1 MDTMQSSAQ
10 ERIKAAF
17 LSALSNMRPTKQ
29 EIAFSLR
36 IGKILNSH
44 FKTYC
49 SFYDPKLMLSL
60 PKKANE
66 LFGKTLLG
74 VSDYHKISITALAK
88 EAGVN
93 RGTFYKLYPNIDA
106 LYEDCCKDEIERFLA
121 VEIPAEK
128 TPETMLK
135 YGSALWRVMKE
146 RFSTLFLLSHHVGNR
161 TLVYSIGRALYTK
174 LSASLSTEE
183 RVSFGVKGNLQT
195 FPELYSTWL
204 GLIPID
210 ALAPDVFPDQ
220 NLPVYDTSLSFIENV
235 ARLFE
240 NRYGGDAQTYYAF
253 GLAALKLISTERS
266 LFDISITEFC
276 EAAGYVRATF
286 YLHFKD
292 AADYYAKVMENM
304 VLVCV
309 SSFYYFLDHPEE
321 LTPQNLQTFR
331 KEMRGFPL
339 EGIRHIFINGGI
351 SYLMPATF
359 AYLVRMLKHRMREMH
374 IPVNKRTTAL
384 LYYYISYA
392 LRLFTM
398 YYLNEMNDAELALK
412 GKTLERIKERIRSV
426 STSDGTVQ
434 TK

>member
-1 MDTMQSSAQ
+1 MEMQQASAK
-10 ERIKAAF
+10 ERIKEAF
-17 LSALSNMRPTKQ
+17 LSALGNMRPTKQ

-36 IGKILNSH
+36 IGQILNAH

-74 VSDYHKISITALAK
+74 VSDYHKVSITALAK
-88 EAGVN
+88 QAGVN

-106 LYEDCCKDEIERFLA
+106 LYEDCCKDELDRFLA
-121 VEIPAEK
+121 IEIPAEK
-128 TPETMLK
+128 TPETMLA
-135 YGSALWRVMKE
+135 YADTLWRVMKE
-146 RFSTLFLLSHHVGNR
+146 RFSTLFLLSHHVNNR
-161 TLVYSIGRALYTK
+161 TLLYEVARVLHTQ

-183 RVSFGVKGNLQT
+183 RVSFSVKDNLQIV
-195 FPELYSTWL
+195 PELFSTWF

-210 ALAPDVFPDQ
+210 ALAPEVFPDQ
-220 NLPVYDTSLSFIENV
+220 NLPAYDISLSFIENV
-235 ARLFE
+235 ARQFE
-240 NRYGGDAQTYYAF
+240 HRYGGEAQTYYAF

-292 AADYYAKVMENM
+292 AMDYCAKVMENM

-309 SSFYYFLDHPEE
+309 SAFSHFLEHPEE
-321 LTPQNLQTFR
+321 LTQQNLQLFR

-339 EGIRHIFINGGI
+339 DGIRHIFINGGI

-359 AYLVRMLKHRMREMH
+359 AYLVRMLKHRMLEKH
-374 IPVNKRTTAL
+374 IPINHRSSAL
-384 LYYYISYA
+384 LYYYIAYA
-392 LRLFTM
+392 LRLFSM

-412 GKTLERIKERIRSV
+412 RKALERIKNRIQSA
-426 STSDGTVQ
+426 SAAEETVQ